1 MRGQFRVPID
11 TGKPVLLPL
20 DPEGTNMQ
28 PARMA
33 EGRDEEEHLL
43 LLVPD
48 PDPALAEID
57 LQLLARSRLK
67 PYRRPRF
74 GTQSLSQMRH
84 RPLHRAQAHYDIL
97 LRGELLAHD
106 IGVARRAAGT
116 ARQPSPQGHPAICDA
131 LPAPASPTPRPV
143 SASRSSPTSPSA
155 EDLPPSLHSWDLPSA
170 GGWQFLMPAA
180 GQFAVSHDSSSF
192 L

>member
-116 ARQPSPQGHPAICDA
+116 ASDLRRVTSASIADTSSGVRISI
-131 LPAPASPTPRPV
+131 LPDIPVGGRPASFTSFMGPPLSRRVAVPH
-143 SASRSSPTSPSA
+143 AGSRSVCRVP
-155 EDLPPSLHSWDLPSA
+155 
-170 GGWQFLMPAA
+170 
-180 GQFAVSHDSSSF
+180 
-192 L
+192 